1 MTGRVALP
9 RRPDWPERLAELV
22 EARRHA
28 PFRWGA
34 HDCVLW
40 AADAIVACTGQDPA
54 AEWRG
59 RYGNETEAEAIIL
72 RAGGLAELVAGAQ
85 ATRGAGECPVGQ
97 AQRGDT
103 VLVQYGNTLMMG
115 VVLGDLV
122 AVPGLDGLVFLPLR
136 AARRAW
142 VT

>member
-1 MTGRVALP
+1 MTGRVDLP
-9 RRPDWPERLAELV
+9 RLQDWPERLAELV

-28 PFRWGA
+28 PFRWGR

-40 AADAIVACTGQDPA
+40 AADAVLACTGQDPA
-54 AEWRG
+54 AAWRG
-59 RYGNETEAEAIIL
+59 RYATEAEADAIIGA
-72 RAGGLAELVAGAQ
+72 AGGLAELVTKAQ
-85 ATRGAGECPVGQ
+85 ADRGAGECPVEQ

-103 VLVQYGNTLMMG
+103 ALVAYGNSLMMG

-122 AVPGLDGLVFLPLR
+122 AVPGLNGLVFLRLR
-136 AARRAW
+136 AACRAW

>member
-1 MTGRVALP
+1 MTGRMALP
-9 RRPDWPERLAELV
+9 RREDWPERLAELV

-28 PFRWGA
+28 PFRWGV

-40 AADAIVACTGQDPA
+40 AADAVLACTGHDPA

-59 RYGNETEAEAIIL
+59 RYATEAEADAIIGA
-72 RAGGLAELVAGAQ
+72 AGGLAELVAKAQ
-85 ATRGAGECPVGQ
+85 AQRGAWECLVVQ

-103 VLVQYGNTLMMG
+103 ALVEYGNTLMMG

-122 AVPGLDGLVFLPLR
+122 AVPGLDGLVFLKLR

>member
-1 MTGRVALP
+1 MTDRVDLP
-9 RRPDWPERLAELV
+9 RLQDWPERLAELV
-22 EARRHA
+22 EDRRHA
-28 PFRWGA
+28 PFRWGG

-40 AADAIVACTGQDPA
+40 AADAVLACTGQDPA

-59 RYGNETEAEAIIL
+59 RYATEAEADAIIGT
-72 RAGGLAELVAGAQ
+72 AGGLAELVARAQ
-85 ATRGAGECPVGQ
+85 AQRGAGECAVAH

-103 VLVQYGNTLMMG
+103 ALVEYGNTLMMG

-122 AVPGLDGLVFLPLR
+122 AVPGLNGLVFLKLR